1 MQSPH
6 VRCRG
11 NNGSRIS
18 VLRLVFRRRRL
29 ARARGKL
36 EHRRCRALS
45 GLLALL
51 TNQPPGEVV
60 NACRRYMWQDA
71 EIDIAR
77 CLAA

>member
-18 VLRLVFRRRRL
+18 VLRLVFRRRL

-36 EHRRCRALS
+36 EQRRCRALS